1 MYTAELKARTEGWD
15 EDKLAAEG
23 AASDAI
29 QPVREKAGIP
39 KVPLTHAHWPL
50 HLWGSCRLDVESRES
65 ACPLPHHLGCA
76 ERVCLP

>member
-50 HLWGSCRLDVESRES
+50 HLWGS
-65 ACPLPHHLGCA
+65 
-76 ERVCLP
+76 